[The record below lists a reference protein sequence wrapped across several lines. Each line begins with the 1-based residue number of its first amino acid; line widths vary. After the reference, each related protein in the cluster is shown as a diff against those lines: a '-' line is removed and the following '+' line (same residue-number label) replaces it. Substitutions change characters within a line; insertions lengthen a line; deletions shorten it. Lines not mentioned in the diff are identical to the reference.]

1 MNKKVMVSGVQPT
14 NDITLG
20 NYLGAIKNF
29 VKYQDEYLMYV
40 FVADLHALTTN
51 NIDINIEKNSYNIA
65 KTYLAAGLDPNKV
78 IIFNQSSVIEHTLL
92 GYIVMCNTTLG
103 ELNRMTQFK
112 DKSSKCKSSNGTDY
126 IPTGLLIYPTL
137 MAADILLYQADFVP
151 VGIDQ
156 KQHVELTRDLVIR
169 FNHHYQKDVFVL
181 PSPVLPKQGA
191 KITSLSNPLKKMS
204 KSESDKGTIYL
215 LEDVQIARKK
225 IMSAV
230 TDSEN
235 EIRYDM
241 ENKPGISNLL
251 TILSVL
257 THQSI
262 DDLQQKYQ
270 NVGYGQFKKDVADV
284 VCHELET
291 LQQKVQ
297 EIKNGH
303 ILESILKQ
311 GASKASS
318 IASQTL
324 QQVYEVDKK
333 QLKNLIIKQD
343 SAYQRIIEEKD
354 LKIKQLNSLST
365 IHIKDTISVKD
376 TVIHQI
382 PVTKDTVVTFV
393 KPIKSI
399 TITGDLII
407 ENNKI
412 DLIFKS
418 YKMDLVIRVI
428 DYHEI
433 IYWYNFKKRKEYGY
447 NLIGFRN
454 HYISKV
460 YAEAPGYEDNINV
473 ELIKVK
479 K

>member
-1 MNKKVMVSGVQPT
+1 MISGIKPT
-14 NDITLG
+14 GELTLG
-20 NYLGAIKNF
+20 NYIGAIKQF
-29 VKYQDEYLMYV
+29 IQYQDEYELFV
-40 FVADLHALTTN
+40 FLADLHALTLP
-51 NIDINIEKNSYNIA
+51 IDANELRKNSEDILA
-65 KTYLAAGLDPNKV
+65 IYLACGLDPNKV
-78 IIFNQSSVIEHTLL
+78 VIFKQSDIHEHAEL
-92 GYIVMCNTTLG
+92 GYIMACNSYMG
-103 ELNRMTQFK
+103 ELQRMTQYK
-112 DKSSKCKSSNGTDY
+112 DKTQKMKNDS
-126 IPTGLLIYPTL
+126 IPTGIFIYPTL

-169 FNHHYQKDVFVL
+169 FNHHYQKDVFAL
-181 PSPVLPKQGA
+181 PAPVLPKQGA

-215 LEDVQIARKK
+215 LEDLQIARKK

-324 QQVYEVDKK
+324 QQVYEV
-333 QLKNLIIKQD
+333 IGIK
-343 SAYQRIIEEKD
+343 
-354 LKIKQLNSLST
+354 
-365 IHIKDTISVKD
+365 
-376 TVIHQI
+376 
-382 PVTKDTVVTFV
+382 
-393 KPIKSI
+393 
-399 TITGDLII
+399 
-407 ENNKI
+407 
-412 DLIFKS
+412 
-418 YKMDLVIRVI
+418 
-428 DYHEI
+428 
-433 IYWYNFKKRKEYGY
+433 
-447 NLIGFRN
+447 
-454 HYISKV
+454 
-460 YAEAPGYEDNINV
+460 
-473 ELIKVK
+473 
-479 K
+479 

>member
-1 MNKKVMVSGVQPT
+1 MISGIKPT
-14 NDITLG
+14 GELTLG
-20 NYLGAIKNF
+20 NYIGAIKQF
-29 VKYQDEYLMYV
+29 IQYQDEYELFV
-40 FVADLHALTTN
+40 FLADLHALTLP
-51 NIDINIEKNSYNIA
+51 IDANELRKNSEDILA
-65 KTYLAAGLDPNKV
+65 IYLACGLDPNKV
-78 IIFNQSSVIEHTLL
+78 VIFKQSDVHEHAEL
-92 GYIVMCNTTLG
+92 GYIMACNSYMG
-103 ELNRMTQFK
+103 ELQRMTQYK
-112 DKSSKCKSSNGTDY
+112 DKTQKMKNDS
-126 IPTGLLIYPTL
+126 IPTGIFIYPTL
-137 MAADILLYQADFVP
+137 MAADILLYQADYVP

-169 FNHHYQKDVFVL
+169 FNHHYQKDVFAL
-181 PSPVLPKQGA
+181 PAPVLPKQGA

-324 QQVYEVDKK
+324 QQVYEV
-333 QLKNLIIKQD
+333 IGIK
-343 SAYQRIIEEKD
+343 
-354 LKIKQLNSLST
+354 
-365 IHIKDTISVKD
+365 
-376 TVIHQI
+376 
-382 PVTKDTVVTFV
+382 
-393 KPIKSI
+393 
-399 TITGDLII
+399 
-407 ENNKI
+407 
-412 DLIFKS
+412 
-418 YKMDLVIRVI
+418 
-428 DYHEI
+428 
-433 IYWYNFKKRKEYGY
+433 
-447 NLIGFRN
+447 
-454 HYISKV
+454 
-460 YAEAPGYEDNINV
+460 
-473 ELIKVK
+473 
-479 K
+479 

>member
-1 MNKKVMVSGVQPT
+1 MISGIKPT
-14 NDITLG
+14 GELTLG
-20 NYLGAIKNF
+20 NYIGAIKQFIQYQEEYELF
-29 VKYQDEYLMYV
+29 VFL
-40 FVADLHALTTN
+40 ADLHALTLP
-51 NIDINIEKNSYNIA
+51 IDANELRKNSEDILA
-65 KTYLAAGLDPNKV
+65 IYLACGLDPNKV
-78 IIFNQSSVIEHTLL
+78 VIFKQSDVHEHAEL
-92 GYIVMCNTTLG
+92 GYIMACNSYMG
-103 ELNRMTQFK
+103 ELQRMTQYK
-112 DKSSKCKSSNGTDY
+112 DKTQKMKNDS
-126 IPTGLLIYPTL
+126 IPTGIFIYPTL

-181 PSPVLPKQGA
+181 PAPVLPKQGA

-324 QQVYEVDKK
+324 QQVYEV
-333 QLKNLIIKQD
+333 IGIK
-343 SAYQRIIEEKD
+343 
-354 LKIKQLNSLST
+354 
-365 IHIKDTISVKD
+365 
-376 TVIHQI
+376 
-382 PVTKDTVVTFV
+382 
-393 KPIKSI
+393 
-399 TITGDLII
+399 
-407 ENNKI
+407 
-412 DLIFKS
+412 
-418 YKMDLVIRVI
+418 
-428 DYHEI
+428 
-433 IYWYNFKKRKEYGY
+433 
-447 NLIGFRN
+447 
-454 HYISKV
+454 
-460 YAEAPGYEDNINV
+460 
-473 ELIKVK
+473 
-479 K
+479 

>member
-1 MNKKVMVSGVQPT
+1 MISGIKPT
-14 NDITLG
+14 GELTLG
-20 NYLGAIKNF
+20 NYIGAIKQF
-29 VKYQDEYLMYV
+29 IQYQDEYELFV
-40 FVADLHALTTN
+40 FLADLHALTLP
-51 NIDINIEKNSYNIA
+51 IDANELRKNSEDILA
-65 KTYLAAGLDPNKV
+65 IYLACGLDPNKV
-78 IIFNQSSVIEHTLL
+78 VIFKQSDIHEHAEL
-92 GYIVMCNTTLG
+92 GYIMACNSYMG
-103 ELNRMTQFK
+103 ELQRMTQYK
-112 DKSSKCKSSNGTDY
+112 DKTQKMKNDS
-126 IPTGLLIYPTL
+126 IPTGIFIYPTL

-181 PSPVLPKQGA
+181 PAPVLPKQGA

-262 DDLQQKYQ
+262 EDLQQKYQ

-324 QQVYEVDKK
+324 QQVYKV
-333 QLKNLIIKQD
+333 IGIK
-343 SAYQRIIEEKD
+343 
-354 LKIKQLNSLST
+354 
-365 IHIKDTISVKD
+365 
-376 TVIHQI
+376 
-382 PVTKDTVVTFV
+382 
-393 KPIKSI
+393 
-399 TITGDLII
+399 
-407 ENNKI
+407 
-412 DLIFKS
+412 
-418 YKMDLVIRVI
+418 
-428 DYHEI
+428 
-433 IYWYNFKKRKEYGY
+433 
-447 NLIGFRN
+447 
-454 HYISKV
+454 
-460 YAEAPGYEDNINV
+460 
-473 ELIKVK
+473 
-479 K
+479 

>member
-1 MNKKVMVSGVQPT
+1 MACNSYMGELQIMTQYKDKTQK
-14 NDITLG
+14 
-20 NYLGAIKNF
+20 IKN
-29 VKYQDEYLMYV
+29 D
-40 FVADLHALTTN
+40 
-51 NIDINIEKNSYNIA
+51 S
-65 KTYLAAGLDPNKV
+65 
-78 IIFNQSSVIEHTLL
+78 
-92 GYIVMCNTTLG
+92 
-103 ELNRMTQFK
+103 
-112 DKSSKCKSSNGTDY
+112 
-126 IPTGLLIYPTL
+126 IPTGIFIYPTL

-169 FNHHYQKDVFVL
+169 FNHHYQKDVFAL
-181 PSPVLPKQGA
+181 PAPVLPKQGA

-324 QQVYEVDKK
+324 QQVYEV
-333 QLKNLIIKQD
+333 IGIK
-343 SAYQRIIEEKD
+343 
-354 LKIKQLNSLST
+354 
-365 IHIKDTISVKD
+365 
-376 TVIHQI
+376 
-382 PVTKDTVVTFV
+382 
-393 KPIKSI
+393 
-399 TITGDLII
+399 
-407 ENNKI
+407 
-412 DLIFKS
+412 
-418 YKMDLVIRVI
+418 
-428 DYHEI
+428 
-433 IYWYNFKKRKEYGY
+433 
-447 NLIGFRN
+447 
-454 HYISKV
+454 
-460 YAEAPGYEDNINV
+460 
-473 ELIKVK
+473 
-479 K
+479 

>member
-1 MNKKVMVSGVQPT
+1 MISGIKPT
-14 NDITLG
+14 GELTLG
-20 NYLGAIKNF
+20 NYIGAIKQFIQYQEEYELF
-29 VKYQDEYLMYV
+29 VFL
-40 FVADLHALTTN
+40 ADLHALTLP
-51 NIDINIEKNSYNIA
+51 IDANELRKNSEDILA
-65 KTYLAAGLDPNKV
+65 IYLACGLDPNKV
-78 IIFNQSSVIEHTLL
+78 VIFKQSDIHEHAEL
-92 GYIVMCNTTLG
+92 GYIMACNSYMG
-103 ELNRMTQFK
+103 ELQRMTQYK
-112 DKSSKCKSSNGTDY
+112 DKTQKMKNDS
-126 IPTGLLIYPTL
+126 IPT
-137 MAADILLYQADFVP
+137 
-151 VGIDQ
+151 GIDQ

-324 QQVYEVDKK
+324 QQVYEV
-333 QLKNLIIKQD
+333 IGIK
-343 SAYQRIIEEKD
+343 
-354 LKIKQLNSLST
+354 
-365 IHIKDTISVKD
+365 
-376 TVIHQI
+376 
-382 PVTKDTVVTFV
+382 
-393 KPIKSI
+393 
-399 TITGDLII
+399 
-407 ENNKI
+407 
-412 DLIFKS
+412 
-418 YKMDLVIRVI
+418 
-428 DYHEI
+428 
-433 IYWYNFKKRKEYGY
+433 
-447 NLIGFRN
+447 
-454 HYISKV
+454 
-460 YAEAPGYEDNINV
+460 
-473 ELIKVK
+473 
-479 K
+479 

>member
-1 MNKKVMVSGVQPT
+1 MISGIKPT
-14 NDITLG
+14 GELTLG
-20 NYLGAIKNF
+20 NYIGAIKQFIQYQEEYELF
-29 VKYQDEYLMYV
+29 VFL
-40 FVADLHALTTN
+40 ADLHALTLP
-51 NIDINIEKNSYNIA
+51 IDANELRKNSEDILA
-65 KTYLAAGLDPNKV
+65 IYLACGLDPNKV
-78 IIFNQSSVIEHTLL
+78 VIFKQSDIHEHAEL
-92 GYIVMCNTTLG
+92 GYIMACNSYMG
-103 ELNRMTQFK
+103 ELQRMTQYK
-112 DKSSKCKSSNGTDY
+112 DKTQKMKNDS
-126 IPTGLLIYPTL
+126 IPTGIFIYPTL
-137 MAADILLYQADFVP
+137 MAADILLYQADYVP

-169 FNHHYQKDVFVL
+169 FNHHYQKDVFAL
-181 PSPVLPKQGA
+181 PAPVLPKQGA

-324 QQVYEVDKK
+324 QQVYEV
-333 QLKNLIIKQD
+333 IGIK
-343 SAYQRIIEEKD
+343 
-354 LKIKQLNSLST
+354 
-365 IHIKDTISVKD
+365 
-376 TVIHQI
+376 
-382 PVTKDTVVTFV
+382 
-393 KPIKSI
+393 
-399 TITGDLII
+399 
-407 ENNKI
+407 
-412 DLIFKS
+412 
-418 YKMDLVIRVI
+418 
-428 DYHEI
+428 
-433 IYWYNFKKRKEYGY
+433 
-447 NLIGFRN
+447 
-454 HYISKV
+454 
-460 YAEAPGYEDNINV
+460 
-473 ELIKVK
+473 
-479 K
+479 

>member
-1 MNKKVMVSGVQPT
+1 MISGIKPT
-14 NDITLG
+14 GELTLG
-20 NYLGAIKNF
+20 NYIGAIKQFIQYQEEYELF
-29 VKYQDEYLMYV
+29 VFL
-40 FVADLHALTTN
+40 ADLHALTLP
-51 NIDINIEKNSYNIA
+51 IDANELRKNSEDILA
-65 KTYLAAGLDPNKV
+65 IYLACGLDPNKV
-78 IIFNQSSVIEHTLL
+78 VIFKQSDIHEHAEL
-92 GYIVMCNTTLG
+92 GYIMACNSYMG
-103 ELNRMTQFK
+103 ELQRMTQYK
-112 DKSSKCKSSNGTDY
+112 DKTQKMKNDS
-126 IPTGLLIYPTL
+126 IPTGIFIYPTL

-169 FNHHYQKDVFVL
+169 FNHHYQKDVFAL
-181 PSPVLPKQGA
+181 PAPVLPKQGA

-262 DDLQQKYQ
+262 DDLQEKYQ

-324 QQVYEVDKK
+324 QQVYEV
-333 QLKNLIIKQD
+333 IGIK
-343 SAYQRIIEEKD
+343 
-354 LKIKQLNSLST
+354 
-365 IHIKDTISVKD
+365 
-376 TVIHQI
+376 
-382 PVTKDTVVTFV
+382 
-393 KPIKSI
+393 
-399 TITGDLII
+399 
-407 ENNKI
+407 
-412 DLIFKS
+412 
-418 YKMDLVIRVI
+418 
-428 DYHEI
+428 
-433 IYWYNFKKRKEYGY
+433 
-447 NLIGFRN
+447 
-454 HYISKV
+454 
-460 YAEAPGYEDNINV
+460 
-473 ELIKVK
+473 
-479 K
+479 

>member
-1 MNKKVMVSGVQPT
+1 MISGIKPT
-14 NDITLG
+14 GELTLG
-20 NYLGAIKNF
+20 NYIGAIKQF
-29 VKYQDEYLMYV
+29 IQYQDEYELFV
-40 FVADLHALTTN
+40 FLADLHALTLP
-51 NIDINIEKNSYNIA
+51 IDANELRKNSEDILA
-65 KTYLAAGLDPNKV
+65 IYLACGLDPNKV
-78 IIFNQSSVIEHTLL
+78 VIFKQSDIHEHAEL
-92 GYIVMCNTTLG
+92 GYIMACNSYMG
-103 ELNRMTQFK
+103 ELQRMTQYK
-112 DKSSKCKSSNGTDY
+112 DKTQKMKNDS
-126 IPTGLLIYPTL
+126 IPTGIFIYPTL
-137 MAADILLYQADFVP
+137 MAADILLYQADYVP

-169 FNHHYQKDVFVL
+169 FNHHYQKDVFAL
-181 PSPVLPKQGA
+181 PAPVLPKQGA

-324 QQVYEVDKK
+324 QQVYEV
-333 QLKNLIIKQD
+333 IGIK
-343 SAYQRIIEEKD
+343 
-354 LKIKQLNSLST
+354 
-365 IHIKDTISVKD
+365 
-376 TVIHQI
+376 
-382 PVTKDTVVTFV
+382 
-393 KPIKSI
+393 
-399 TITGDLII
+399 
-407 ENNKI
+407 
-412 DLIFKS
+412 
-418 YKMDLVIRVI
+418 
-428 DYHEI
+428 
-433 IYWYNFKKRKEYGY
+433 
-447 NLIGFRN
+447 
-454 HYISKV
+454 
-460 YAEAPGYEDNINV
+460 
-473 ELIKVK
+473 
-479 K
+479 

>member
-1 MNKKVMVSGVQPT
+1 MISGIKPT
-14 NDITLG
+14 GELTLG
-20 NYLGAIKNF
+20 NYIGAIKQFIQYQEEYELF
-29 VKYQDEYLMYV
+29 VFL
-40 FVADLHALTTN
+40 ADLHALTLP
-51 NIDINIEKNSYNIA
+51 IDANELRKNSEDILA
-65 KTYLAAGLDPNKV
+65 IYLACGLDPNKV
-78 IIFNQSSVIEHTLL
+78 VIFKQSDIHEHAEL
-92 GYIVMCNTTLG
+92 GYIMACNSYMG
-103 ELNRMTQFK
+103 ELQRMTQYK
-112 DKSSKCKSSNGTDY
+112 DKTQKMKNDS
-126 IPTGLLIYPTL
+126 IPTGIFIYPTL
-137 MAADILLYQADFVP
+137 MAADILLYQADYVP

-169 FNHHYQKDVFVL
+169 FNHHYQKDVFAL
-181 PSPVLPKQGA
+181 PAPVLPKQGA

-215 LEDVQIARKK
+215 LEDVKIARKK

-324 QQVYEVDKK
+324 QQVYEV
-333 QLKNLIIKQD
+333 IGIK
-343 SAYQRIIEEKD
+343 
-354 LKIKQLNSLST
+354 
-365 IHIKDTISVKD
+365 
-376 TVIHQI
+376 
-382 PVTKDTVVTFV
+382 
-393 KPIKSI
+393 
-399 TITGDLII
+399 
-407 ENNKI
+407 
-412 DLIFKS
+412 
-418 YKMDLVIRVI
+418 
-428 DYHEI
+428 
-433 IYWYNFKKRKEYGY
+433 
-447 NLIGFRN
+447 
-454 HYISKV
+454 
-460 YAEAPGYEDNINV
+460 
-473 ELIKVK
+473 
-479 K
+479 

>member
-1 MNKKVMVSGVQPT
+1 MISGIKPT
-14 NDITLG
+14 GELTLG
-20 NYLGAIKNF
+20 NYIGAIKQF
-29 VKYQDEYLMYV
+29 IQYQDEYELFV
-40 FVADLHALTTN
+40 FLADLHALTLP
-51 NIDINIEKNSYNIA
+51 IDANELRKNSEDILA
-65 KTYLAAGLDPNKV
+65 IYLACGLDPNKV
-78 IIFNQSSVIEHTLL
+78 VIFKQSDIHEHAEL
-92 GYIVMCNTTLG
+92 GYILACNSYMG
-103 ELNRMTQFK
+103 ELQRMTQYK
-112 DKSSKCKSSNGTDY
+112 DKTQKMKNDS
-126 IPTGLLIYPTL
+126 IPTGIFIYPTL

-169 FNHHYQKDVFVL
+169 FNHHYQKDVFAL
-181 PSPVLPKQGA
+181 PAPVLPKQGA

-324 QQVYEVDKK
+324 QQVYEV
-333 QLKNLIIKQD
+333 IGIK
-343 SAYQRIIEEKD
+343 
-354 LKIKQLNSLST
+354 
-365 IHIKDTISVKD
+365 
-376 TVIHQI
+376 
-382 PVTKDTVVTFV
+382 
-393 KPIKSI
+393 
-399 TITGDLII
+399 
-407 ENNKI
+407 
-412 DLIFKS
+412 
-418 YKMDLVIRVI
+418 
-428 DYHEI
+428 
-433 IYWYNFKKRKEYGY
+433 
-447 NLIGFRN
+447 
-454 HYISKV
+454 
-460 YAEAPGYEDNINV
+460 
-473 ELIKVK
+473 
-479 K
+479 

>member
-1 MNKKVMVSGVQPT
+1 MISGIKPT
-14 NDITLG
+14 GELTLG
-20 NYLGAIKNF
+20 NYIGAIKQFIQYQEEYELF
-29 VKYQDEYLMYV
+29 VFL
-40 FVADLHALTTN
+40 ADLHALTLP
-51 NIDINIEKNSYNIA
+51 IDANELRKNSEDILA
-65 KTYLAAGLDPNKV
+65 IYLACGLDPNKV
-78 IIFNQSSVIEHTLL
+78 VIFKQSDIHEHAEL
-92 GYIVMCNTTLG
+92 GYIMACNSYMG
-103 ELNRMTQFK
+103 ELQRMTQYK
-112 DKSSKCKSSNGTDY
+112 DKTQKMKNDS
-126 IPTGLLIYPTL
+126 IPTGIFIYPTL

-169 FNHHYQKDVFVL
+169 FNHHYQKDVFAL
-181 PSPVLPKQGA
+181 PAPVLPKQGA

-297 EIKNGH
+297 EIKNGY

-324 QQVYEVDKK
+324 QQVYEV
-333 QLKNLIIKQD
+333 IGIK
-343 SAYQRIIEEKD
+343 
-354 LKIKQLNSLST
+354 
-365 IHIKDTISVKD
+365 
-376 TVIHQI
+376 
-382 PVTKDTVVTFV
+382 
-393 KPIKSI
+393 
-399 TITGDLII
+399 
-407 ENNKI
+407 
-412 DLIFKS
+412 
-418 YKMDLVIRVI
+418 
-428 DYHEI
+428 
-433 IYWYNFKKRKEYGY
+433 
-447 NLIGFRN
+447 
-454 HYISKV
+454 
-460 YAEAPGYEDNINV
+460 
-473 ELIKVK
+473 
-479 K
+479 

>member
-1 MNKKVMVSGVQPT
+1 MISGIKPT
-14 NDITLG
+14 GELTLG
-20 NYLGAIKNF
+20 NYIGAIKQFIQYQEEYELF
-29 VKYQDEYLMYV
+29 VFL
-40 FVADLHALTTN
+40 ADLHALTLP
-51 NIDINIEKNSYNIA
+51 IDANELRKNSEDILA
-65 KTYLAAGLDPNKV
+65 IYLACGLDPNKV
-78 IIFNQSSVIEHTLL
+78 VIFKQSDIHEHAEL
-92 GYIVMCNTTLG
+92 GYIMACNSYMG
-103 ELNRMTQFK
+103 ELQRMTQYK
-112 DKSSKCKSSNGTDY
+112 DKTQKMKNDS
-126 IPTGLLIYPTL
+126 IPTGIFIYPTL

-169 FNHHYQKDVFVL
+169 FNHHYQKDVFAL
-181 PSPVLPKQGA
+181 PAPVLPKQGA

-324 QQVYEVDKK
+324 QQVYEV
-333 QLKNLIIKQD
+333 IGIK
-343 SAYQRIIEEKD
+343 
-354 LKIKQLNSLST
+354 
-365 IHIKDTISVKD
+365 
-376 TVIHQI
+376 
-382 PVTKDTVVTFV
+382 
-393 KPIKSI
+393 
-399 TITGDLII
+399 
-407 ENNKI
+407 
-412 DLIFKS
+412 
-418 YKMDLVIRVI
+418 
-428 DYHEI
+428 
-433 IYWYNFKKRKEYGY
+433 
-447 NLIGFRN
+447 
-454 HYISKV
+454 
-460 YAEAPGYEDNINV
+460 
-473 ELIKVK
+473 
-479 K
+479 

>member
-1 MNKKVMVSGVQPT
+1 MISGIKPT
-14 NDITLG
+14 GELTLG
-20 NYLGAIKNF
+20 NYIGAIKQFIQYQEEYELF
-29 VKYQDEYLMYV
+29 VFL
-40 FVADLHALTTN
+40 ADLHALTLP
-51 NIDINIEKNSYNIA
+51 IDANELRKNSEDILA
-65 KTYLAAGLDPNKV
+65 IYLACGLDPNKV
-78 IIFNQSSVIEHTLL
+78 VIFKQSDIHEHAEL
-92 GYIVMCNTTLG
+92 GYIMACNSYMG
-103 ELNRMTQFK
+103 ELQRMTQYK
-112 DKSSKCKSSNGTDY
+112 DKTQKMKNDS
-126 IPTGLLIYPTL
+126 IPTGIFIYPTL

-169 FNHHYQKDVFVL
+169 FNHHYQKDVFAL
-181 PSPVLPKQGA
+181 PAPVLPKQGA

-262 DDLQQKYQ
+262 DDSQQKYQ

-324 QQVYEVDKK
+324 QQVYEV
-333 QLKNLIIKQD
+333 IGIK
-343 SAYQRIIEEKD
+343 
-354 LKIKQLNSLST
+354 
-365 IHIKDTISVKD
+365 
-376 TVIHQI
+376 
-382 PVTKDTVVTFV
+382 
-393 KPIKSI
+393 
-399 TITGDLII
+399 
-407 ENNKI
+407 
-412 DLIFKS
+412 
-418 YKMDLVIRVI
+418 
-428 DYHEI
+428 
-433 IYWYNFKKRKEYGY
+433 
-447 NLIGFRN
+447 
-454 HYISKV
+454 
-460 YAEAPGYEDNINV
+460 
-473 ELIKVK
+473 
-479 K
+479 

>member
-1 MNKKVMVSGVQPT
+1 MISGIKPT
-14 NDITLG
+14 GELTLG
-20 NYLGAIKNF
+20 NYIGAIKQF
-29 VKYQDEYLMYV
+29 IQYQDEYELFV
-40 FVADLHALTTN
+40 FLADLHALTLP
-51 NIDINIEKNSYNIA
+51 IDANELRKNSEDILA
-65 KTYLAAGLDPNKV
+65 IYLACGLDPNKV
-78 IIFNQSSVIEHTLL
+78 VIFKQSDIHEHAEL
-92 GYIVMCNTTLG
+92 GYIMACNSYMG
-103 ELNRMTQFK
+103 ELQRMTQYK
-112 DKSSKCKSSNGTDY
+112 DKTQKMKNDS
-126 IPTGLLIYPTL
+126 IPTGIFIYPTL

-169 FNHHYQKDVFVL
+169 FNHHYQKDVFAL
-181 PSPVLPKQGA
+181 PAPVLPKQGA

-297 EIKNGH
+297 EIKNGY

-324 QQVYEVDKK
+324 QQVYEV
-333 QLKNLIIKQD
+333 IGIK
-343 SAYQRIIEEKD
+343 
-354 LKIKQLNSLST
+354 
-365 IHIKDTISVKD
+365 
-376 TVIHQI
+376 
-382 PVTKDTVVTFV
+382 
-393 KPIKSI
+393 
-399 TITGDLII
+399 
-407 ENNKI
+407 
-412 DLIFKS
+412 
-418 YKMDLVIRVI
+418 
-428 DYHEI
+428 
-433 IYWYNFKKRKEYGY
+433 
-447 NLIGFRN
+447 
-454 HYISKV
+454 
-460 YAEAPGYEDNINV
+460 
-473 ELIKVK
+473 
-479 K
+479 

>member
-1 MNKKVMVSGVQPT
+1 MKKRMISGIKPT
-14 NDITLG
+14 GELTLG
-20 NYLGAIKNF
+20 NYIGAIKQFIQYQEEYELF
-29 VKYQDEYLMYV
+29 VFL
-40 FVADLHALTTN
+40 ADLHALTLP
-51 NIDINIEKNSYNIA
+51 IDANELRKNSEDILA
-65 KTYLAAGLDPNKV
+65 IYLACGLDPNKV
-78 IIFNQSSVIEHTLL
+78 VIFKQSDIHEHAEL
-92 GYIVMCNTTLG
+92 GYIMACNSYMG
-103 ELNRMTQFK
+103 ELQRMTQYK
-112 DKSSKCKSSNGTDY
+112 DKTQKMKNDS
-126 IPTGLLIYPTL
+126 IPTGIFIYPTL

-169 FNHHYQKDVFVL
+169 FNHHYQKDVFAL
-181 PSPVLPKQGA
+181 PAPVLPKQGA

-262 DDLQQKYQ
+262 DDLQEKYQ

-297 EIKNGH
+297 EIKNGY

-324 QQVYEVDKK
+324 QQVYEV
-333 QLKNLIIKQD
+333 IGIK
-343 SAYQRIIEEKD
+343 
-354 LKIKQLNSLST
+354 
-365 IHIKDTISVKD
+365 
-376 TVIHQI
+376 
-382 PVTKDTVVTFV
+382 
-393 KPIKSI
+393 
-399 TITGDLII
+399 
-407 ENNKI
+407 
-412 DLIFKS
+412 
-418 YKMDLVIRVI
+418 
-428 DYHEI
+428 
-433 IYWYNFKKRKEYGY
+433 
-447 NLIGFRN
+447 
-454 HYISKV
+454 
-460 YAEAPGYEDNINV
+460 
-473 ELIKVK
+473 
-479 K
+479 